1 MAHYVIYNKKDK
13 KFVGG
18 MFNSKKLYQVN
29 ILWIMTIYDWSYKPF
44 DSDLLERLEKRLN
57 LPSGSLVNHKFT
69 DEEEHRLK
77 SFKLSGMAFDAI
89 IDFLGYVTPDIDK
102 VEIESLANGI
112 INQFKDKTGYD
123 IIKGEWLDNAKK
135 D

>member
-29 ILWIMTIYDWSYKPF
+29 ILWVMTIYDWSYKPF
-44 DSDLLERLEKRLN
+44 NSDLLERLEKRFN

-77 SFKLSGMAFDAI
+77 SFKLSGMVFDAI
-89 IDFLGYVTPDIDK
+89 TDFLGYATLGIDK

-112 INQFKDKTGYD
+112 INQFKDKAGYD
-123 IIKGEWLDNAKK
+123 ITKGEWLGNKKK